1 MLLTPQPQSSDPAS
15 TAKSGIRARP
25 GMHSANTALAAIGK
39 KRSIKHTPP
48 SRQKDR
54 CAEDKRSNPY
64 SDDSYSDE
72 DNNSPARPRAP
83 LKKVGCIFGP
93 AALAAFRKT

>member
-83 LKKVGCIFGP
+83 LKKSWVHFRPRRVGSFP
-93 AALAAFRKT
+93 